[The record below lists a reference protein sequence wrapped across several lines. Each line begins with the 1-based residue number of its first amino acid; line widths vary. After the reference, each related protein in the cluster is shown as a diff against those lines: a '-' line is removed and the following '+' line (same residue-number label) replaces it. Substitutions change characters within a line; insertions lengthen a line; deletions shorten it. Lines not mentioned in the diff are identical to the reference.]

1 MRMPQAA
8 LASFFVIQAGEYENF
23 TFTASTARTVTTFV
37 LAICASIILAALY
50 NFYVRYVPGG
60 VARLLLE
67 KGATSPETALSAEE
81 LGLLS
86 KPFALWEL
94 LRGTALRR
102 FVTVVEPEKA
112 HEETA
117 ERELRFYI
125 PEEKKYRAELRF
137 ERKGNGVAALILVT
151 VGSLVIAIALIK
163 LIPFFLTIVDSML

>member
-112 HEETA
+112 PEETA
-117 ERELRFYI
+117 DRELRFYI
-125 PEEKKYRAELRF
+125 PEELKYRVETRF
-137 ERKGNGVAALILVT
+137 ERKGNGVAALVLT
-151 VGSLVIAIALIK
+151 AVGAVVVAFALIK
-163 LIPFFLTIVDSML
+163 LIPLLLSLIDGML